1 MPKKRFLLV
10 NKLVSIHDISR
21 TRSSSDFGFFA
32 LDLPVNEDELYS
44 FWAMVDDGIL
54 EKVGEK

>member
-10 NKLVSIHDISR
+10 RKLVTKHDNSR
-21 TRSSSDFGFFA
+21 TKSSSDFGSFA

-44 FWAMVDDGIL
+44 FWAMADDGIL
-54 EKVGEK
+54 EKIGEK